1 MKDPVIQVCNLVAKY
16 GERTVLHDVSTSFN
30 SSEIKVVL
38 GTSGC
43 GKTTFLKHTIGLL
56 TPASGSV
63 NILGTEIGE
72 LDSPETMSTL
82 KKIGVMYQYGALLG
96 SLTVGANIALPLKM
110 HTNLSD
116 KLIEEIVRDK
126 LASVSLDIAYNLL
139 PGELSG
145 GMRKRAAIARALVL
159 DPPILFCD
167 EPSAGLDPVTS
178 AGLDDLLIDMKE
190 RLGITIVVI
199 THEIESIK
207 KIADKILYLEQ
218 GYVLYDG
225 PLQDA
230 LQLTNGPV
238 ANFFNRVEN
247 ETDSSNKQ
255 TKSKLNIRSIQ

>member
-1 MKDPVIQVCNLVAKY
+1 MIKPVIEVKNLIAKY
-16 GERTVLHDVSTSFN
+16 GERTVLHNVSTEFQ

-56 TPASGSV
+56 KPAGGKVS
-63 NILGTEIGE
+63 ILGTEIGE
-72 LDSPETMSTL
+72 LDSPETMETL
-82 KKIGVMYQYGALLG
+82 KRIGVMYQYGALLG
-96 SLTVGANIALPLKM
+96 SLTVAENIALPLKM
-110 HTNLSD
+110 HTTLPD

-126 LASVSLDIAYNLL
+126 LSSVSLDIAYDLF

-178 AGLDDLLIDMKE
+178 AGLDDLLIDMRD

-207 KIADKILYLEQ
+207 KIADTILYLEQ
-218 GYVLYDG
+218 GHVLYDG
-225 PLQDA
+225 TLSEA
-230 LQLTNGPV
+230 LKLKDGAV
-238 ANFFNRVEN
+238 ANFFNRLEN
-247 ETDSSNKQ
+247 KPAEEIKQ
-255 TKSKLNIRSIQ
+255 RKSKLTIRSVQ

>member
-1 MKDPVIQVCNLVAKY
+1 MQKTVIEVNNLVAKY
-16 GERTVLHDVSTSFN
+16 GERTVLHDITTSFN

-56 TPASGSV
+56 TPAGGSV
-63 NILGTEIGE
+63 SILGTTIGE
-72 LDSPETMSTL
+72 LDSPETVETL
-82 KKIGVMYQYGALLG
+82 KRIGVMYQYGALLG
-96 SLTVGANIALPLKM
+96 SLTVGENVALPLKM
-110 HTNLSD
+110 HTALPKNI
-116 KLIEEIVRDK
+116 IEEIVRNK
-126 LASVSLDIAYNLL
+126 LSSVGLDIAYDLL

-178 AGLDDLLIDMKE
+178 AGLDDLLIDMRD

-207 KIADKILYLEQ
+207 KIADKILYLEK
-218 GYVLYDG
+218 GHVLYDG
-225 PLQDA
+225 SLSEALELQS
-230 LQLTNGPV
+230 GPV
-238 ANFFNRVEN
+238 ANFFKRREN
-247 ETDSSNKQ
+247 SDDSTITKA
-255 TKSKLNIRSIQ
+255 KSKFNIRSVQ